1 MNRIGDE
8 LYRVGLV
15 LLLLLMAGMPSAAA
29 SGTRIVVYGATGAIG
44 SLITQ
49 EALRRG
55 DTVVGVARDPTKLKI
70 SDPHYTAVAGDVTN
84 LDSFK
89 SITQGADAVIISV
102 LDSGKNAPENS
113 VSAQAAKVAVEAYT
127 GVSRSPH
134 IIDIGA
140 APTMMYES
148 QRSDTRACAPS
159 ARESHVWH
167 HSWASG
173 RLGDISREPHPL
185 DGAHTAVAYSG
196 MDAGAHRL
204 NRIARA
210 STASRPPNL

>member
-1 MNRIGDE
+1 MNRIGDKR
-8 LYRVGLV
+8 YRVGLV
-15 LLLLLMAGMPSAAA
+15 LLLLMMAGMRSAAA

-55 DTVVGVARDPTKLKI
+55 DTVVGVARDPTRLKI

-140 APTMMYES
+140 APTMKYEIS
-148 QRSDTRACAPS
+148 ASDTRACAPS
-159 ARESHVWH
+159 AWEPHVWH

-185 DGAHTAVAYSG
+185 DGTHTADRIFRDG
-196 MDAGAHRL
+196 PWAHRH

-210 STASRPPNL
+210 STVSRPPIL